1 MQQRRRMD
9 AGPANG
15 RRSLGRRVADQALTK
30 PAGYGTRHK
39 AERRHPGPA
48 PAPDGAVQTA
58 TSPGALQPMSE
69 RSYLMESEEEAIRLD
84 VKTDGRTVEEHAR
97 WAGLRP
103 GMRVADFGCGSGKTT
118 FHLNQVVQPGG
129 RGLGVDM
136 AAQRIDFARAHYEAP
151 GLEFRVKDI
160 REPLDELGLFDFIWV
175 RFVLEYY
182 RAQSFDM
189 VRHFSA
195 ALKPGGT
202 LCLVDLDCNCLR
214 FHGFPLRLERA
225 VQCIMARLEERLN
238 FDPYV
243 GIKLYS
249 FLYDLGFENIQ
260 VMITPHNLISGK
272 REVQLEQKSADLR
285 KTLGLRV
292 RGVRGRI

>member
-1 MQQRRRMD
+1 
-9 AGPANG
+9 
-15 RRSLGRRVADQALTK
+15 
-30 PAGYGTRHK
+30 
-39 AERRHPGPA
+39 
-48 PAPDGAVQTA
+48 
-58 TSPGALQPMSE
+58 MSE

-151 GLEFRVKDI
+151 GLEFRVKDV
-160 REPLDELGLFDFIWV
+160 REPLEELGLFDFIWV

-195 ALKPGGT
+195 TLKPGGT

-260 VMITPHNLISGK
+260 VMITPHNLIYSRFQENEKFNWSKKAQISGK
-272 REVQLEQKSADLR
+272 LSGYAFEEYAGGYDEFIAELDRLFSDP
-285 KTLGLRV
+285 RV
-292 RGVRGRI
+292 FTYTPLVVCRGDRPRA